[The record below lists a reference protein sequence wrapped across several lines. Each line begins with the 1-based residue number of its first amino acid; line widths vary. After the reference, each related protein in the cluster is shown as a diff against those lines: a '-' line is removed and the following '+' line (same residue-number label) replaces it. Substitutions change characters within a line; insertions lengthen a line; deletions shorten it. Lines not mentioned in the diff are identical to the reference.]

1 MVNIEAASC
10 RHEGRSPSN
19 ERGGREMTK
28 KVLGAAGLAL
38 LLAACAGEEQDAG
51 TAMVLVR
58 SSAVFATDGTGT
70 IRVFHG
76 LNEAWD
82 SAHPLFARDLGVQ
95 EDGEWEVSF
104 DSLAPGDYTFCAQA
118 TAGALDFGPGC
129 TNAKITKNRMAVV
142 SLVLQQVGNPDV
154 DETIDSP
161 LISGISLSDGAPGFG
176 QPVDMAVTVQDS
188 TTLPSALTYAWTA
201 TCDANPEAS
210 IAFVPDNAASTT
222 LSTNCEGLARITITV
237 SDGAIASSVTFP
249 LRYYPQGADVSVSL
263 NRWPV
268 FTGFAV
274 AQAQLQ
280 PGSSTVLSVA
290 MTDDEALSFAWTA
303 SCGSLAA
310 ATTAVGTNTFTAP
323 AIVGDCT
330 VTVAASDGIGGSATA
345 SVILHVADAVA
356 PTLLVFSNL
365 PAVLPPNLPSQGFQA
380 TQTAELGDHVALAA
394 GVGRRGDE
402 ATVLMSTWSMESYS
416 HPITLTLYAV
426 VDGQPGPVFKTV
438 TQEFVMPARPAA
450 DATCSTP
457 TAWRAADGRCYN
469 GYLFPITF
477 ELGGVALPD
486 SFIYGISY
494 NTQTWGYAPIGVG
507 GPYTSLNVALVADGP
522 NVGIDVD
529 SDAVYW
535 NTMTPGNYS
544 LPGPVGTFRMDTHW
558 TGYVPA
564 VEFSAY

>member
-1 MVNIEAASC
+1 
-10 RHEGRSPSN
+10 
-19 ERGGREMTK
+19 MTRK
-28 KVLGAAGLAL
+28 ILGAAGLAL
-38 LLAACAGEEQDAG
+38 LLAACSGDNEQDAG
-51 TAMVLVR
+51 SAMVLVR
-58 SSAVFATDGTGT
+58 SSAIFIADDGTGT
-70 IRVFHG
+70 VRLFHG
-76 LNEAWD
+76 LNQTWD
-82 SAHPLFARDLGVQ
+82 SAHPLFNRDLGVP
-95 EDGEWEVSF
+95 EDGEWKVSF

-142 SLVLQQVGNPDV
+142 SLVLQQVGNPVV

-161 LISGISLSDGAPGFG
+161 LISGISLSDGAPGYG
-176 QPVDMAVTVQDS
+176 QPVELAVTVQDS
-188 TTLPSALTYAWTA
+188 TRLPSALTYAWTA

-222 LSTNCEGLARITITV
+222 LSTDCEGLARITITV
-237 SDGAIASSVTFP
+237 SDGAIVSSVTFP
-249 LRYYPQGADVSVSL
+249 LRYYPQGADVTVSL

-274 AQAQLQ
+274 TQAQLQ
-280 PGSSTVLSVA
+280 PGSSTVVSVT
-290 MTDDEALSFAWTA
+290 MTDDEALSFAWSST
-303 SCGSLAA
+303 CGSLTA
-310 ATTAVGTNTFTAP
+310 ATTSTNTFTAP
-323 AIVGDCT
+323 AVVGDCT

-365 PAVLPPNLPSQGFQA
+365 PAVLPYNLPSLGFQA
-380 TQTAELGDHVALAA
+380 TQTAEFGDHVELAA

-402 ATVLMSTWSMESYS
+402 ATVLMSTWSLETYS

-426 VDGQPGPVFKTV
+426 VDGQPGPAFKTV
-438 TQEFVMPARPAA
+438 TQEFVMPARAVA

-457 TAWRAADGRCYN
+457 TAWRAADGLCYN
-469 GYLFPITF
+469 GLLFPITF

-494 NTQTWGYAPIGVG
+494 NTFTWGYAPTGVD
-507 GPYTSLNVALVADGP
+507 GPYTSLNVAVVAEAP
-522 NVGIDVD
+522 TVGTDVD
-529 SDAVYW
+529 PDAVYW
-535 NTMTPGNYS
+535 NTMTAGNYS
-544 LPGPVGTFRMDTHW
+544 LPGPVGTFRMDTDW